1 MLFTQCTKRCR
12 NCPQI
17 FSEGAL
23 DFSEGALEESYEK
36 VVGVAL
42 PLGLFPSKR
51 WKVIPFRA
59 SDGNPVI
66 LPMVLQIGETMV
78 LQGVELEGKGS
89 PPHFWIFGS
98 PAALMG
104 KHGFAEKL
112 HQK

>member
-1 MLFTQCTKRCR
+1 M
-12 NCPQI
+12 
-17 FSEGAL
+17 
-23 DFSEGALEESYEK
+23 Y
-36 VVGVAL
+36 V
-42 PLGLFPSKR
+42 LGLPKCSAHNSSLATSPRNRIGATEGDLKPCFLTFFGVSVESHFISELR
-51 WKVIPFRA
+51 WN
-59 SDGNPVI
+59 SVI

-98 PAALMG
+98 PAALMR

>member
-36 VVGVAL
+36 VADVAL

-51 WKVIPFRA
+51 WKVILFRV

-66 LPMVLQIGETMV
+66 LPMVLQFRKTMV
-78 LQGVELEGKGS
+78 LQQVEREGNGN
-89 PPHFWIFGS
+89 PPHF
-98 PAALMG
+98 
-104 KHGFAEKL
+104 
-112 HQK
+112 